1 MMSFYKGTVEG
12 YVEAT
17 KSKDPTPGGGSVAAL
32 AGTLGAALTNMVDG
46 LTVEKKAFAELPED
60 IRKGFQGHNT
70 QVEQLRA
77 DLAAIIDED
86 TTAFDKVMEAFKLP
100 KDTDEQKA
108 ARTAAIQEGYK
119 IALEVPLR
127 CAEKCLEMLKLQGI
141 FAEYGNI
148 NAITD
153 VGVGVLLAYTGMEGA
168 LLNVLINLGSLKD
181 EAFRAEIKAK
191 VDKMMAEGKELK
203 EKHLVKVYER
213 LNG

>member
-12 YVEAT
+12 YVEAAA
-17 KSKDPTPGGGSVAAL
+17 SKAPTPGGGSVAAL

-46 LTVEKKAFAELPED
+46 LTVEKKAFAELPEE
-60 IRKGFQGHNT
+60 IQKGFQGHNVR
-70 QVEQLRA
+70 VEQLRA

-127 CAEKCLEMLKLQGI
+127 CGEKCLEMLKLQGI